1 MRKLSGW
8 RSLSFIL
15 WIVVTIFALT
25 TMPDLDQL
33 VREKGKIKLP
43 ESAQSNVAIS
53 LTKEMSTEKR
63 DVYDIIAVFNS
74 GKDQPLQAEQNNV
87 INSTIQ
93 ALKDNKEK
101 LGITKITSHLDNE
114 EVKKQLSSK
123 DGTTILTQFSVL
135 KSDDMNKVKT
145 EIRHFLDEQLKGSHH
160 VQSYLT
166 GSSLIELD
174 FSNST
179 QEGVKKTELIAIIFI
194 LIILSLVFKSPV
206 APLVSLITVGVSY
219 LVSLSVVAHLVDS
232 FNFPF
237 SSFTQVFLVVVL
249 FGVGTDYNILLYTR
263 FKEEL
268 SSGQTN
274 KSAMTATLRSAG
286 KTVIFSGIAVLIG
299 FVSLGLANFK
309 LYQSTS
315 AVAIGVGVLLIV
327 LLTLNAFFMELLG
340 KKLFFPMKKF
350 KSHGESKLWA
360 WLAKNSI
367 ARPIRSILLVLLLL
381 VPFIINY
388 TGNLNFNDLWEVSDK
403 YESKQGVNV
412 IEDHFSPGFSAP
424 ATLFIQAKGELN
436 QPNDLQKIDELTE
449 KISKIKGV
457 AEVYSVT
464 RPTSEKIQK
473 LYINDQTKQLNTGLN
488 AANDGINKINEGI
501 TSADGQLKNNQV
513 NDIAK
518 IQDMIQGTAD
528 MKNGV
533 SKLKG
538 ALDQLATGMSS
549 GASGAEQ
556 IKEGLSSLNQNVD
569 LLSKS
574 TTQLYEGYHQLENG
588 LSTYE
593 QYFQT
598 IAQALSGA
606 TQGYQQIDNLMKNLI
621 SEKPELANDN
631 NINQTIL
638 ISKTA
643 QEQLTQLS
651 TQFSQLTKQHQ
662 SAMQSF
668 KAANDSLLQVNT
680 GMKQIYGGIEK
691 LQGGSAD
698 LSKGLNQGVTGLK
711 QISKKSAQME
721 SGLTQIN
728 EGQKQLYSGLNK
740 LQGKMGELQ
749 SGLTKSTDGL
759 SKVSSGL
766 TDAQNYLAELSSS
779 QSSEKFYITK
789 EVLEGKQFKTSLDMY
804 MSPDMRT
811 TKMIIILDQNPYSRQ
826 AMPIIDEIYAQTNG
840 TLSGTELSD
849 TNIAIGGITARNV
862 DLQHISQ
869 SDFTRTAIIMMLG
882 IMIVL
887 MIITRSFKNSIF
899 IIMSLILVYFSSLGI
914 SELISKH
921 IFGIDLLSWNVPFF
935 SFIMIVAL
943 GVDYSIFLMMS
954 FNELEGESS
963 ERIVKASRHIGT
975 VVISAA
981 LILGGTFAA
990 LIPSGV
996 LTLIQVA
1003 FVVIVGLALLSFI
1016 AMPILLPALIKVS
1029 SIQNWKL
1036 GKSKT
1041 TEQEGN
1047 ITTSNDL

>member
-1 MRKLSGW
+1 
-8 RSLSFIL
+8 
-15 WIVVTIFALT
+15 
-25 TMPDLDQL
+25 
-33 VREKGKIKLP
+33 
-43 ESAQSNVAIS
+43 
-53 LTKEMSTEKR
+53 
-63 DVYDIIAVFNS
+63 
-74 GKDQPLQAEQNNV
+74 
-87 INSTIQ
+87 
-93 ALKDNKEK
+93 
-101 LGITKITSHLDNE
+101 
-114 EVKKQLSSK
+114 
-123 DGTTILTQFSVL
+123 
-135 KSDDMNKVKT
+135 
-145 EIRHFLDEQLKGSHH
+145 
-160 VQSYLT
+160 
-166 GSSLIELD
+166 
-174 FSNST
+174 
-179 QEGVKKTELIAIIFI
+179 
-194 LIILSLVFKSPV
+194 
-206 APLVSLITVGVSY
+206 
-219 LVSLSVVAHLVDS
+219 
-232 FNFPF
+232 
-237 SSFTQVFLVVVL
+237 
-249 FGVGTDYNILLYTR
+249 
-263 FKEEL
+263 
-268 SSGQTN
+268 
-274 KSAMTATLRSAG
+274 
-286 KTVIFSGIAVLIG
+286 
-299 FVSLGLANFK
+299 
-309 LYQSTS
+309 
-315 AVAIGVGVLLIV
+315 
-327 LLTLNAFFMELLG
+327 
-340 KKLFFPMKKF
+340 
-350 KSHGESKLWA
+350 
-360 WLAKNSI
+360 
-367 ARPIRSILLVLLLL
+367 
-381 VPFIINY
+381 
-388 TGNLNFNDLWEVSDK
+388 
-403 YESKQGVNV
+403 
-412 IEDHFSPGFSAP
+412 
-424 ATLFIQAKGELN
+424 
-436 QPNDLQKIDELTE
+436 
-449 KISKIKGV
+449 
-457 AEVYSVT
+457 
-464 RPTSEKIQK
+464 
-473 LYINDQTKQLNTGLN
+473 
-488 AANDGINKINEGI
+488 
-501 TSADGQLKNNQV
+501 
-513 NDIAK
+513 
-518 IQDMIQGTAD
+518 
-528 MKNGV
+528 
-533 SKLKG
+533 
-538 ALDQLATGMSS
+538 
-549 GASGAEQ
+549 
-556 IKEGLSSLNQNVD
+556 
-569 LLSKS
+569 LSKS
-574 TTQLYEGYHQLENG
+574 TTQLYDGYHQLENG

-766 TDAQNYLAELSSS
+766 TEAQNYLAELSSS
-779 QSSEKFYITK
+779 RSSEKFYITK

-954 FNELEGESS
+954 YNELEGESS